1 MANIITI
8 ALGAFLILLGVILIL
23 LSFSRI
29 GRIRGG
35 GVILIG
41 PFPILFGDKTSAL
54 MAMLL
59 AIFFLIIFL
68 IFSLRFMAG
77 GWT

>member
-8 ALGAFLILLGVILIL
+8 ALGAFLIILGVVLIL

-68 IFSLRFMAG
+68 IFSLGFMAG